1 MVKIDINKIL
11 RMKKRKMISKKNKT
25 RIKKKVLKDNIIE
38 CRLCTRGNRF
48 RFHFFHRTKT

>member
-25 RIKKKVLKDNIIE
+25 RIKKKVLKDNTIE